1 MEDYIIVYYYSKKER
16 NWIVEV
22 RDENNKVLTSNKSYT
37 EDGVKEQ
44 ALNLKKEYK
53 ALRISKTDIN

>member
-22 RDENNKVLTSNKSYT
+22 RDENNKVLASNKSYT

-53 ALRISKTDIN
+53 ALRISKTDIK